1 MGSSSGP
8 AKAYRLYL
16 LLRFFLGVPA
26 WVVVAIYLVRTA
38 KLDPLQLVLMGTV
51 MEAAVFAFEV
61 PTGVVADLVSRR
73 LSLGIGWLLQ
83 GGAWAAVGVTTNF
96 GVILAAWVI
105 WGIGATF
112 ESGAFQ
118 AWVTDEVGPDHV
130 GRAFV
135 RGSQAGYAGGLVGLL
150 VGIAI
155 ATVDIRAAIVGAGVV
170 TAAMGILALT
180 IMPETGFA
188 PVPREGR
195 TRRRA
200 MLDTAAG
207 GVHVIRRAPVLLLL
221 VGALFFAG
229 AASEGFDRLSEAH
242 LLRDIGVPSFLGADP
257 LWWFAVLSVGGMVL
271 GLVVANVLLSR
282 VEAPDPG
289 RMARALLLLTG
300 LEVLAGLGFAL
311 VGVFAVALVA
321 LWALSLTRSLI
332 YPLYTTWLNRSISDS
347 TVRATVN
354 SIANQADAIGQTG
367 GGPVVGAIGKAIS
380 LPAALIASALFLTPV
395 LALYGR
401 AVRRHGREPELDQL
415 PEAIK
420 ASA

>member
-1 MGSSSGP
+1 VRNEQ
-8 AKAYRLYL
+8 AYRLYL
-16 LLRFFLGVPA
+16 LLRFCLAVPA
-26 WVVVAIYLVRTA
+26 WVVIAIYLVRTA

-83 GGAWAAVGVTTNF
+83 GGAWALVGVTTDF
-96 GVILAAWVI
+96 GVILAAWVL

-118 AWVTDEVGPDHV
+118 AWITDEVGPERV

-135 RGSQAGYAGGLVGLL
+135 RGAQAGYAGGLVGLL
-150 VGIAI
+150 AGVGV

-170 TAAMGILALT
+170 TAAMGVLALT
-180 IMPETGFA
+180 IMPETGFT
-188 PVPREGR
+188 PTPREGR

-207 GVHVIRRAPVLLLL
+207 GVRVIRHAPVLLLL
-221 VGALFFAG
+221 VSALFFAG

-242 LLRDIGVPSFLGADP
+242 ILRDIGLPSFLGSDP
-257 LWWFAVLSVGGMVL
+257 LWWFSVLSIGGML
-271 GLVVANVLLSR
+271 IGFLAANVLLTR
-282 VEAPDPG
+282 VESPDAG
-289 RMARALLLLTG
+289 RIARTLLALTG
-300 LEVLAGLGFAL
+300 LQIVAGVGFAL
-311 VGVFAVALVA
+311 AGAFALAVMA
-321 LWALSLTRSLI
+321 LWALGLARSLI
-332 YPLYTTWLNRSISDS
+332 YPVYTTWLNRSITDS
-347 TVRATVN
+347 SVRATVN
-354 SIANQADAIGQTG
+354 SIANQSDAIGQTG
-367 GGPVVGAIGKAIS
+367 GGPVVGAIGKVIS

-401 AVRRHGREPELDQL
+401 AVRHHGTEPEFEEL
-415 PEAIK
+415 PEAVK
-420 ASA
+420 AGA

>member
-1 MGSSSGP
+1 LRN
-8 AKAYRLYL
+8 AQAYRLYL
-16 LLRFFLGVPA
+16 LLRFCLAVPA
-26 WVVVAIYLVRTA
+26 WVVIAIYLVRTA

-83 GGAWAAVGVTTNF
+83 GGAWALVGVTTNF
-96 GVILAAWVI
+96 RVILAAWVL

-118 AWVTDEVGPDHV
+118 AWITDEVGPERV

-135 RGSQAGYAGGLVGLL
+135 RGAQAGYAGGLVGLL
-150 VGIAI
+150 AGVGV

-170 TAAMGILALT
+170 TAAMGVLALT
-180 IMPETGFA
+180 IMPETGFT
-188 PVPREGR
+188 PTPRQGR

-207 GVHVIRRAPVLLLL
+207 GVRVIRHAPVLLLL
-221 VGALFFAG
+221 VSALFFAG

-242 LLRDIGVPSFLGADP
+242 VLRDIGLPSFLGSDP
-257 LWWFAVLSVGGMVL
+257 LWWFAVLSVGGMIIGFVA
-271 GLVVANVLLSR
+271 ANVLLTR
-282 VEAPDPG
+282 VESPDAG
-289 RMARALLLLTG
+289 RIARTLLVLTG
-300 LEVLAGLGFAL
+300 LQIVAGVGFAL
-311 VGVFAVALVA
+311 AGAFALAVAA
-321 LWALSLTRSLI
+321 LWALGLARSLI
-332 YPLYTTWLNRSISDS
+332 YPVYTTWLNRSITDS
-347 TVRATVN
+347 SVRATVN
-354 SIANQADAIGQTG
+354 SIANQSDAIGQTG
-367 GGPVVGAIGKAIS
+367 GGPVVGAIGKVIS

-401 AVRRHGREPELDQL
+401 AVRHHGTEPELEEL
-415 PEAIK
+415 PEAVK
-420 ASA
+420 AGA

>member
-1 MGSSSGP
+1 LRN
-8 AKAYRLYL
+8 AQAYRLYL
-16 LLRFFLGVPA
+16 LLRFCLAVPA
-26 WVVVAIYLVRTA
+26 WVVIAIYLVRTA

-83 GGAWAAVGVTTNF
+83 GGAWALVGVTTDF
-96 GVILAAWVI
+96 GVILAAWVL

-118 AWVTDEVGPDHV
+118 AWITDEVGPERV

-135 RGSQAGYAGGLVGLL
+135 RGAQAGYAGGLLGLL
-150 VGIAI
+150 AGVGV

-170 TAAMGILALT
+170 TAAMGVLALT
-180 IMPETGFA
+180 IMPETGFT
-188 PVPREGR
+188 PTPREGR

-207 GVHVIRRAPVLLLL
+207 GVRVIRHAPVLLLL
-221 VGALFFAG
+221 VSALFFAG

-242 LLRDIGVPSFLGADP
+242 VLRDIGLPSFLGSDP
-257 LWWFAVLSVGGMVL
+257 LWWFAVLSVGGML
-271 GLVVANVLLSR
+271 IGFASANVLLSR
-282 VEAPDPG
+282 VESPDAG
-289 RMARALLLLTG
+289 RIARTLLVLTG
-300 LEVLAGLGFAL
+300 LQIVAGVGFAL
-311 VGVFAVALVA
+311 AGTFALAVAA
-321 LWALSLTRSLI
+321 LWALGLARSLI
-332 YPLYTTWLNRSISDS
+332 YPVYTTWLNRSISDS
-347 TVRATVN
+347 SVRATVN
-354 SIANQADAIGQTG
+354 SIANQSDAIGQTG
-367 GGPVVGAIGKAIS
+367 GGPVVGVIGKVIS

-401 AVRRHGREPELDQL
+401 AVRHHGTEPELEQL
-415 PEAIK
+415 PEAVK

>member
-1 MGSSSGP
+1 VRNEQ
-8 AKAYRLYL
+8 AYRLYL
-16 LLRFFLGVPA
+16 LLRFCLAVPA
-26 WVVVAIYLVRTA
+26 WVVIAIYLVRTA

-83 GGAWAAVGVTTNF
+83 GGAWALVGVTTDF
-96 GVILAAWVI
+96 GVILAAWVL

-118 AWVTDEVGPDHV
+118 AWITDEVGPERV

-135 RGSQAGYAGGLVGLL
+135 RGAQAGYAGGLVGLL
-150 VGIAI
+150 AGVGV

-170 TAAMGILALT
+170 TAAMGVLALT
-180 IMPETGFA
+180 IMPETGFT
-188 PVPREGR
+188 PTPREGR

-207 GVHVIRRAPVLLLL
+207 GVRVIRHAPVLLLL
-221 VGALFFAG
+221 VSALFFAG

-242 LLRDIGVPSFLGADP
+242 ILRDIGLPSFLGSDP
-257 LWWFAVLSVGGMVL
+257 LWWFSVLSIGGML
-271 GLVVANVLLSR
+271 IGFLAANVLLTR
-282 VEAPDPG
+282 VESPDAG
-289 RMARALLLLTG
+289 RIARTLLVLTG
-300 LEVLAGLGFAL
+300 LQIVAGVGFAL
-311 VGVFAVALVA
+311 AGAFALAVMA
-321 LWALSLTRSLI
+321 LWALGLARSLI
-332 YPLYTTWLNRSISDS
+332 YPVYTTWLNRSITDS
-347 TVRATVN
+347 SVRATVN
-354 SIANQADAIGQTG
+354 SIANQSDAIGQTG
-367 GGPVVGAIGKAIS
+367 GGPVVGAIGKVIS

-401 AVRRHGREPELDQL
+401 AVRHHGTEPEFEEL
-415 PEAIK
+415 PEAVK
-420 ASA
+420 AGA